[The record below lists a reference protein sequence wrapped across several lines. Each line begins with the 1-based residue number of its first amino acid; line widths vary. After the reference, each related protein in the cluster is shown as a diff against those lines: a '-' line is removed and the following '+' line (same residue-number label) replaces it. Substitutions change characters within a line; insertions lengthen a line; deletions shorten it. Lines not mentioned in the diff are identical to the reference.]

1 MNKEIIHHVE
11 AYLEKVFT
19 THAYNI
25 TDLDATASALKK
37 DSDELS
43 RSILEELCKLY

>member
-1 MNKEIIHHVE
+1 MNNEIIHHVE

-19 THAYNI
+19 KRAFNI
-25 TDLDATASALKK
+25 TDLDAAASALKK

-43 RSILEELCKLY
+43 NGSNLYQER